1 MPPLQNS
8 CRKQIISFLASCLGV
23 PEMFDSNSADSVKD
37 LANSLQEDASPVVL
51 LLFKDLIEELS
62 AQDYLPMV

>member
-1 MPPLQNS
+1 
-8 CRKQIISFLASCLGV
+8 
-23 PEMFDSNSADSVKD
+23 MFDANSADSVKD